1 MKKFIT
7 LCGFLILGS
16 IACGDADVVKAEA
29 INEQTTETSG
39 YTITIPSDV
48 DIDKDSGKGSFAVS
62 GKAEAQVDLNVSV
75 SSKNNYKLKNKSQ
88 EISYSLDK
96 ESFHIDNKQSASSKS
111 FDENFNIALANTN
124 TNYSGNYE
132 DNLVFD
138 ITGNKYVYKLDVNSL
153 LDGKVEFAGHDYGSF
168 DVYINGQK
176 VADDVSNFD
185 KVYPYGTEYEFKD
198 LKGTVG
204 HHYSGV
210 GTYGPHWKETPLK
223 GKLGIDAMYYKTD
236 DSPYLLATPCY
247 FKFDTNKLTINYH
260 ADGAT
265 KLLDWSTKPDSYK
278 DISGVDIFNST
289 TDIYGAAYSNGVA
302 GLTDAYRLSGKQG
315 YKVLDGYWKIN
326 KTGEQKYSDNIGF
339 KNTENCAEYLGVLKE
354 LNKGDVTID
363 LYPIWEPLLNTITY
377 DANGGTLSTT
387 KTPENSKSFSGT
399 STDDCED
406 LGYYNYA
413 FGNKLTISTKI
424 RFNSSN
430 DTLPQKLQEF
440 FCNYEWGGFGLGL
453 GEDARPYFSV
463 FRENKDDYDILHSK
477 TKIKPNETY
486 WITGVYDGPNNT
498 MSIYING
505 EKTNTIQLSAT
516 DNPNIKVS
524 PLGLSLGGNPIV
536 GDHYSNLTKGDIW
549 KCGLWQNALSDEE
562 VMKMY
567 KTDTLAEGSFIS
579 RDYSAPKKTYYL
591 FDGWYTQPT
600 GGNKITTGTII
611 NSSMTSYAHYKPI
624 LSFINYDSNEGTGVM
639 QSETILSTD
648 KTNLSKNIF
657 TKDGYAFKGWLASR
671 KYKSNVEYLYVNP
684 NGGGGWFEKGAQPS
698 GWSKL
703 YLLSDEE
710 PIYLISAYDGL
721 TLTFHAQWKKVSYS
735 AGTVLNI
742 EGSDYIVMGQT
753 EDGNYRLISGTNI
766 GDMQY
771 QPNVDSDGNYKVGT
785 YEIPDEK
792 RPDGQNS
799 NTYEGSYIDNYLENT
814 WYKQLPDKL
823 QKAIQATDIKQVA
836 YNNTSSNPKW
846 RWSGTDWYYNEGTT
860 ENPKWVIY
868 NKANIPD
875 DAQGAYPLNYWKYS
889 EKGYNYATYNTISRH
904 VFLPS
909 VEEVSN
915 LVDLNNA
922 NKVYNFLKGTN
933 NSLYHM
939 WFRDSNSSSPCSTVY
954 LIYADRSMD
963 SSTGYVT
970 YDWVGVRPA
979 FVVDLSKIDYSVTGT
994 VNFK

>member
-7 LCGFLILGS
+7 LCGFLVLGS

-29 INEQTTETSG
+29 INEQTTDTSG

-260 ADGAT
+260 ADGAQSFKYFDNT
-265 KLLDWSTKPDSYK
+265 IQNVDGK
-278 DISGVDIFNST
+278 DIAYTGVHLYGNPYDATSGLVDVS
-289 TDIYGAAYSNGVA
+289 
-302 GLTDAYRLSGKQG
+302 RLSKKGYTAKSRIWSVGKNG
-315 YKVLDGYWKIN
+315 NKEIRDDKGLSKVEDIANYCGVLD
-326 KTGEQKYSDNIGF
+326 EF
-339 KNTENCAEYLGVLKE
+339 KKNDT
-354 LNKGDVTID
+354 TID
-363 LYPIWEPLLNTITY
+363 LYPIWTPNTYTLTY
-377 DANGGTLSTT
+377 DLNGGSFNASTT
-387 KTPENSKSFSGT
+387 Q
-399 STDDCED
+399 
-406 LGYYNYA
+406 
-413 FGNKLTISTKI
+413 
-424 RFNSSN
+424 RF
-430 DTLPQKLQEF
+430 K
-440 FCNYEWGGFGLGL
+440 YES
-453 GEDARPYFSV
+453 EDAISSEIP
-463 FRENKDDYDILHSK
+463 
-477 TKIKPNETY
+477 IKSGY
-486 WITGVYDGPNNT
+486 SFAGWKWGDVT
-498 MSIYING
+498 MQPG
-505 EKTNTIQLSAT
+505 DTI
-516 DNPNIKVS
+516 PKEC
-524 PLGLSLGGNPIV
+524 GN
-536 GDHYSNLTKGDIW
+536 
-549 KCGLWQNALSDEE
+549 
-562 VMKMY
+562 
-567 KTDTLAEGSFIS
+567 F
-579 RDYSAPKKTYYL
+579 
-591 FDGWYTQPT
+591 
-600 GGNKITTGTII
+600 
-611 NSSMTSYAHYKPI
+611 
-624 LSFINYDSNEGTGVM
+624 
-639 QSETILSTD
+639 
-648 KTNLSKNIF
+648 
-657 TKDGYAFKGWLASR
+657 
-671 KYKSNVEYLYVNP
+671 
-684 NGGGGWFEKGAQPS
+684 
-698 GWSKL
+698 
-703 YLLSDEE
+703 
-710 PIYLISAYDGL
+710 
-721 TLTFHAQWKKVSYS
+721 TLTAQWEKASYS
-735 AGTVLNI
+735 TGTVLNI
-742 EGSDYIVMGQT
+742 EGNDYIVMGQT

-766 GDMQY
+766 GNMQY
-771 QPNVDSDGNYKVGT
+771 QPNKDSDGNYKVGT
-785 YEIPDEK
+785 YETPDEK
-792 RPDGQNS
+792 RPDGQYS

-814 WYKQLPDKL
+814 WYKQLPEKL
-823 QKAIQATDIKQVA
+823 QKAIQTTDIKQA
-836 YNNTSSNPKW
+836 SYRYFASNPKW
-846 RWSGTDWYYNEGTT
+846 RWFDPNGGSNNNWYYNEGTT

-868 NKANIPD
+868 TKGNVPD
-875 DAQGAYPLNYWKYS
+875 DAQGAYPLNCWKYS
-889 EKGYNYATYNTISRH
+889 EKGYNNTAYNTISRH

-933 NSLYHM
+933 DSLYNM
-939 WFRDSNSSSPCSTVY
+939 WLRDSYTSSPRHAMR
-954 LIYADRSMD
+954 LIYYNCSLDNYD
-963 SSTGYVT
+963 VT
-970 YDWVGVRPA
+970 NPWIDVRPA
-979 FVVDLSKIDYSVTGT
+979 FVIDLSKVDYTVAGT
-994 VNFK
+994 VNYK

>member
-1 MKKFIT
+1 MKNMKKFIT
-7 LCGFLILGS
+7 LCGFLVLGS
-16 IACGDADVVKAEA
+16 IACGDVDIVKAEA
-29 INEQTTETSG
+29 INNQTTDTSG

-48 DIDKDSGKGSFAVS
+48 DIDKNSGKGSFAVS

-260 ADGAT
+260 ADGAQT
-265 KLLDWSTKPDSYK
+265 WNNFQNIVQDVSNK
-278 DISGVDIFNST
+278 DIVYSETKNYGDTFDSQDGLVNVNRLTKKGYTAVANTWTIQELENKKVVDN
-289 TDIYGAAYSNGVA
+289 V
-302 GLTDAYRLSGKQG
+302 GLAKSQD
-315 YKVLDGYWKIN
+315 V
-326 KTGEQKYSDNIGF
+326 
-339 KNTENCAEYLGVLKE
+339 AEYCGVLNEFKK
-354 LNKGDVTID
+354 NDVTVD

-387 KTPENSKSFSGT
+387 KTQQFYTGTPYKAPENSKSFSGT

-424 RFNSSN
+424 RFNSSD

-453 GEDARPYFSV
+453 GEDTRPYFSV
-463 FRENKDDYDILHSK
+463 FRENKDDYDILRSK

-498 MSIYING
+498 MSIFING

-516 DNPNIKVS
+516 GNPNIKVS

-567 KTDTLAEGSFIS
+567 KIDTLAEGSFIS
-579 RDYSAPKKTYYL
+579 RNYSAPKKTYYL

-611 NSSMTSYAHYKPI
+611 NSSMTLYAHYKPI
-624 LSFINYDSNEGTGVM
+624 LSFINYDSNEGTGIM

-721 TLTFHAQWKKVSYS
+721 TLTFHAQWEKAYS

-742 EGSDYIVMGQT
+742 EGSNYIVMSQT
-753 EDGNYRLISGTNI
+753 DDDTYLVIDGESLGNI
-766 GDMQY
+766 QY
-771 QPNVDSDGNYKVGT
+771 QPNVNSDGNYKVGT
-785 YEIPDEK
+785 YETPDDK
-792 RPDGQNS
+792 RPDGQYS

-823 QKAIQATDIKQVA
+823 QKAIQVTDIKQA
-836 YNNTSSNPKW
+836 SYMDFASNPKW
-846 RWSGTDWYYNEGTT
+846 KYFDPNGGSSNDWYYNEGTT
-860 ENPKWVIY
+860 ENPKWVVY
-868 NKANIPD
+868 YKANFPE
-875 DAQGAYPLNYWKYS
+875 DAQGAHPLNCWKKRAIIIQLITQYQDMYS
-889 EKGYNYATYNTISRH
+889 FQA
-904 VFLPS
+904 
-909 VEEVSN
+909 
-915 LVDLNNA
+915 
-922 NKVYNFLKGTN
+922 LKK
-933 NSLYHM
+933 Y
-939 WFRDSNSSSPCSTVY
+939 P
-954 LIYADRSMD
+954 I
-963 SSTGYVT
+963 
-970 YDWVGVRPA
+970 
-979 FVVDLSKIDYSVTGT
+979 
-994 VNFK
+994 